1 MAGAPTKTTAN
12 AKTPRAFS
20 ARGVPSSAI
29 RTCGAY
35 ACRYE
40 VLRLRNLFLVESGA
54 NRRRNDRARFLP
66 RGPDRL
72 WLLVSFWR
80 FWKVILAINI
90 SLIWI
95 QAIGACESRLRLGG
109 ESARR

>member
-35 ACRYE
+35 ARRYE

-54 NRRRNDRARFLP
+54 NRRRNGRARFLP
-66 RGPDRL
+66 RGPGRL
-72 WLLVSFWR
+72 WLLVSFR
-80 FWKVILAINI
+80 R
-90 SLIWI
+90 
-95 QAIGACESRLRLGG
+95 GARLSCALFLGASFLFG
-109 ESARR
+109 VSGR